1 MASNY
6 ITLIPIGDN
15 IAFIYPDY
23 ETALVGKFR
32 SGVMEAGWK
41 TRVVGERCNEYGI
54 KEVLFAD
61 PDLSEEPMFYR

>member
-1 MASNY
+1 MNP
-6 ITLIPIGDN
+6 TGDK
-15 IAFIYPDY
+15 IAFIYPDH

-32 SGVMEAGWK
+32 SGVMEAGRK